1 MDRKLID
8 LALDQ
13 AKKQLEAESRPEFR
27 HQLDCILENFVEEFN
42 AKLNFIDQTLEIA
55 GTPSVKKNSDFLD
68 RPICDAIP
76 YAHTANPLIKAGLRT
91 VRDVAKKTS
100 QELLEVKGFGANGLK
115 MLLAVLNEHDVEL
128 GVKQK
133 KLL

>member
-1 MDRKLID
+1 MDRKLIN

-13 AKKQLEAESRPEFR
+13 VKKQLEAELFDDI
-27 HQLDCILENFVEEFN
+27 DCVLENFIDYFN
-42 AKLNFIDQTLEIA
+42 ERLDFIEQTLEIA
-55 GTPSVKKNSDFLD
+55 DIPSVKKNSDILD

-100 QELLEVKGFGANGLK
+100 QELLEIKGFGANGLK
-115 MLLAVLNEHDVEL
+115 MLLAVLNEHGVEL